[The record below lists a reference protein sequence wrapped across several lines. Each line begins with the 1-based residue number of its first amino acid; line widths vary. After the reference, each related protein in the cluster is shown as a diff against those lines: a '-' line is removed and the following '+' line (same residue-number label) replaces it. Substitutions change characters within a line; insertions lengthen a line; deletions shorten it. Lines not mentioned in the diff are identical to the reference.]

1 MRKHLLPFKIFV
13 AVFIASTL
21 LGINTANAAGVP
33 TMTYATPNVYT
44 VGTPATLNPTLG
56 GGAVSA
62 FGYNTSTVASYATG
76 VNPNNMI
83 FDAAGNLYVTNGTSN
98 TVSKVTPGGT
108 ITTFINTN
116 LNSPQSIAF
125 DASGNAYVANINSI
139 TKYSSTGVYLGTIV
153 AGGNL
158 SGIDIDASGNIWVA
172 DLTAGL
178 REYSSTGTLLQT
190 ITTNITG
197 ASDVFIDNLGFIYVT
212 SSTSSTTAYVSKYSS
227 TGAFISKIVPNGLDQ
242 PYSVYVDGAGNI
254 YVANSF
260 ANNVKIFNSAG
271 TQIGATFTGNGNTTN
286 EASGIITDAAGN
298 MYVASAT
305 NNTVTKF
312 APKGG
317 YFISGYLPAGLTFDT
332 ATGQITGTPTT
343 PTAAVSYTVTAY
355 NASGLGTSNTFTIA
369 VNPSA
374 PNVVV
379 TTLPATCGGGSTKFT
394 ASGGSPAGGTYNWYT
409 SAAGGVPAQSSAATT
424 YTTNL
429 YSATTLYVS
438 YTYNG
443 QESARTAIA
452 ANIKDFPFTTQ
463 VTAYGLSYSY
473 PFTNGS
479 NLADAS
485 GSGNTAAAQPGAS
498 PTTDRFGVAN
508 NAYNLNGSTGFIST
522 LNNITAPSIFT
533 INMWFNTTT
542 AGGALAGFNNSQTG
556 TGTTYDRSIYLNS
569 SGDIVFG
576 TYNGGFQTI
585 QSASAY
591 NDGNWHMVT
600 ASIASDGMKLYV
612 DGTLVA
618 SNTAYT
624 SPQANTGYWRFGE
637 QTLSG
642 WPGAVSNYFTGQID
656 DIDIYSRELTAN
668 EVNSLQ
674 GAEVSPICSGGTLS
688 FSANPAVAAGA
699 TYSWTGPGFATPST
713 LQNPIIPNATT
724 AATGNY
730 TVVVTGSDGC
740 SSTQTIYGLV
750 NPLPDASFT
759 APNNTVVNT
768 NTVFTL
774 VTAFNNGLYTY
785 SYTDGDGS
793 NFPIAG
799 NNFTIKWPTIGPK
812 TVSLTVTNISTG
824 CTSTYSVALNVSL
837 SVTTANYAFSQ
848 PVTLNSNASGIA
860 STLTNFP
867 ALVYI
872 KEDALKASTPI
883 QNCANN
889 IQFPSGGLNG
899 YDFAFTLNGSNT
911 ELFYQVQS
919 YDPVTGTLLAWVQ
932 IPSVSGSSNVSLT
945 FYFGSTTPNH
955 TNIFTRST
963 WPTDY
968 LAVYH
973 FDENSTSA
981 TVLDATIASTNATQT
996 NTTVATGQIG
1006 KAYSFNGT
1014 STQII
1019 STSTNNNVTGSFTLS
1034 AWVNSASF
1042 VGHTDQKVMTNET
1055 SLSTGGYKLSLYGGS
1070 SGTVMDEV
1078 ETRPNSGNPA
1088 SLDRAA
1094 TGGTALFP
1102 NTWYYVQGVYDAS
1115 TGTFYSYLNGA
1126 KDRSM
1131 TGAVGA
1137 GTNGG
1142 AIIMGSDYGANYW
1155 FNGIIDECRIST
1167 VAKSAD
1173 WIKEEYYNQSNQLTY
1188 TTCGTAITTNV
1199 PNATALGNPGGAIVY
1214 TWTGATDTNPLT
1226 ATNWTSSASGAPT
1239 GVPPFDGTCSLN
1251 IPTLM
1256 PRYPVLTA
1264 NESVYGL
1271 TLGAGATINLNGY
1284 TLNVGCHIYNNAA
1297 GASQIIYGSNTGTIT
1312 FNGSM
1317 PTQYFYGNGAT
1328 TTSNVAN
1335 LILNNTAAGT
1345 LDITGGNVNL
1355 YNSLTITKGNILV
1368 DNAGSGSLTLISQA
1382 SGTANVNTI
1391 PSPYTIQGNVIAQRY
1406 IPGGAGYRSYRLITL
1421 PVNINSSVSQAGSP
1435 AYIDLSSLNGG
1446 VLTAGPG
1453 TGFSY
1458 GTATKNPLMYLYD
1471 ESRPQNF
1478 SAYVAG
1484 KNVGIY
1490 AMTGSPTYKVTYYGA
1505 GVTPPTVPA
1514 TTLQVPVGNS
1524 VQVYYVGPNTA
1535 PNLTATTPLA
1545 STASA
1550 TGYINQGMIPIRIFT
1565 PGNAAGSPNLS
1576 YNPAINN
1583 TPAKGPGL
1591 NQVGNPYP
1599 STIDLDSLYFDNK
1612 AGGSNIG
1619 PSFWELKEPNN
1630 TFVAYN
1636 ASTHLASSAGAE
1648 AYIAGGQGFYTQAL
1662 SNSSTLTFNE
1672 NQKVNVTIGTATPT
1686 VLLLSQRQSNPISAA
1701 EILPS
1706 GIAGLHLQIAK
1717 DTSTYTQTGIFF
1729 NSNWSDSYT
1738 PREDAIDLD
1747 GTAPKVYLSSYS
1759 KDGARLCLNELG
1771 SYANRKVVKLYAS
1784 AISSGTYT
1792 ITLADI
1798 KNIDTL
1804 YNVYLRDHKLND
1816 SVELRKT
1823 NAYSFEVNTSD
1834 TTTFGANRF
1843 DIVIEKEAVQPYKLL
1858 TFTGQKI
1865 SSGVQLNWVAN
1876 NPGSY
1881 TSFILQKLDNNNNFN
1896 SIYTIQSNN
1905 SSNYNFVDNNPFVG
1919 NNIYRLAQNDING
1932 NIVYSSL
1939 VTIGYN
1945 NVTSNGYFS
1954 VYPNPSKDIINILV
1968 NSTTPNAVNY
1978 TADIYNTSGE
1988 LMDHRV
1994 LNTYRWSEDIS
2005 SYKEGVYIIAL
2016 KNINGDVLA
2025 KSKFIKTK

>member
-1 MRKHLLPFKIFV
+1 MKTG
-13 AVFIASTL
+13 SS
-21 LGINTANAAGVP
+21 G
-33 TMTYATPNVYT
+33 
-44 VGTPATLNPTLG
+44 
-56 GGAVSA
+56 
-62 FGYNTSTVASYATG
+62 SY
-76 VNPNNMI
+76 
-83 FDAAGNLYVTNGTSN
+83 D
-98 TVSKVTPGGT
+98 
-108 ITTFINTN
+108 
-116 LNSPQSIAF
+116 
-125 DASGNAYVANINSI
+125 
-139 TKYSSTGVYLGTIV
+139 
-153 AGGNL
+153 
-158 SGIDIDASGNIWVA
+158 
-172 DLTAGL
+172 
-178 REYSSTGTLLQT
+178 RH
-190 ITTNITG
+190 
-197 ASDVFIDNLGFIYVT
+197 IYM
-212 SSTSSTTAYVSKYSS
+212 
-227 TGAFISKIVPNGLDQ
+227 
-242 PYSVYVDGAGNI
+242 
-254 YVANSF
+254 
-260 ANNVKIFNSAG
+260 NSAG
-271 TQIGATFTGNGNTTN
+271 QLVFGVFNGA
-286 EASGIITDAAGN
+286 AD
-298 MYVASAT
+298 
-305 NNTVTKF
+305 TVR
-312 APKGG
+312 
-317 YFISGYLPAGLTFDT
+317 
-332 ATGQITGTPTT
+332 TGT
-343 PTAAVSYTVTAY
+343 
-355 NASGLGTSNTFTIA
+355 
-369 VNPSA
+369 
-374 PNVVV
+374 
-379 TTLPATCGGGSTKFT
+379 
-394 ASGGSPAGGTYNWYT
+394 
-409 SAAGGVPAQSSAATT
+409 
-424 YTTNL
+424 
-429 YSATTLYVS
+429 
-438 YTYNG
+438 
-443 QESARTAIA
+443 
-452 ANIKDFPFTTQ
+452 
-463 VTAYGLSYSY
+463 
-473 PFTNGS
+473 
-479 NLADAS
+479 
-485 GSGNTAAAQPGAS
+485 
-498 PTTDRFGVAN
+498 
-508 NAYNLNGSTGFIST
+508 
-522 LNNITAPSIFT
+522 
-533 INMWFNTTT
+533 
-542 AGGALAGFNNSQTG
+542 
-556 TGTTYDRSIYLNS
+556 
-569 SGDIVFG
+569 
-576 TYNGGFQTI
+576 
-585 QSASAY
+585 AY

-600 ASIASDGMKLYV
+600 ATLSSAGMKLYV
-612 DGTLVA
+612 DGVLKT
-618 SNTAYT
+618 SNAAYT
-624 SPQANTGYWRFGE
+624 TPQSFAGYWRIGYDN
-637 QTLSG
+637 LSA
-642 WPGAVSNYFTGQID
+642 WPDAPANYYFTGKLD
-656 DIDIYSRELTAN
+656 DIDIYNRELSAN
-668 EVNSLQ
+668 DIYALM
-674 GAEVSPICSGGTLS
+674 GAEIRPICATNTLYLY
-688 FSANPAVAAGA
+688 ANTNTGS
-699 TYSWTGPGFATPST
+699 TYSWTGPNGFSST
-713 LQNPIIPNATT
+713 LQNPTIPNATI

-730 TVVVTGSDGC
+730 TVTVTGTDGC
-740 SSTQTIYGLV
+740 VSNQTVYGLV
-750 NPLPDASFT
+750 NPLPDATFT
-759 APNNTVVNT
+759 APNNAVVNT
-768 NTVFTL
+768 NTVLTL
-774 VTAFNNGLYTY
+774 GTAYNAGLYTY
-785 SYTDGDGS
+785 SYTIGDGV
-793 NFPIAG
+793 IQAIVG
-799 NNFTIKWPTIGPK
+799 NNFTIKWPTVGAK
-812 TVSLTVTNISTG
+812 TVSLTVTSISTG
-824 CTSTYSVALNVSL
+824 CTSTYTVTLNVSL
-837 SVTTANYAFSQ
+837 SVITANYAFSQ
-848 PVTLNSNASGIA
+848 PATLNTTASGIA
-860 STLTNFP
+860 STLTDFP

-872 KEDALKASTPI
+872 KEDALKATTAV

-889 IQFPSGGLNG
+889 IQFPLGGING

-932 IPSVSGSSNVSLT
+932 IPSLSAGSNVALT

-955 TNIFTRST
+955 TTVFTQST

-973 FDENSTSA
+973 FEEGSTAA
-981 TVLDATIASTNATQT
+981 TVLDASVSATNATQT
-996 NTTVATGQIG
+996 NTALAVGQIG
-1006 KAYSFNGT
+1006 KAYSFNGL
-1014 STQII
+1014 SSQIV
-1019 STSTNNNVTGSFTLS
+1019 STSANNNVNGSFTLS
-1034 AWVNSASF
+1034 AWINSSSF
-1042 VGHTDQKVMTNET
+1042 IGHSEQKIVTNE
-1055 SLSTGGYKLSLYGGS
+1055 SSAVTGGYKLGLYGS
-1070 SGTVMDEV
+1070 TALNVKDEV
-1078 ETRPNSGNPA
+1078 EDRPTSGAPI
-1088 SLDRAA
+1088 STDRAA
-1094 TGGTALFP
+1094 AGGTNLLP

-1115 TGTFYSYLNGA
+1115 TGTFYSYLNGVVN
-1126 KDRSM
+1126 RSM
-1131 TGAVGA
+1131 AGAVAPGS
-1137 GTNGG
+1137 NGG
-1142 AIIMGSDYGANYW
+1142 ALIMGADYGSTLW
-1155 FNGIIDECRIST
+1155 FNGIIDECRVSNI
-1167 VAKSAD
+1167 AKSPD
-1173 WIKEEYYNQSNQLTY
+1173 WIKEEYYNQTNQLTY
-1188 TTCGTAITTNV
+1188 TTSGAITTNA

-1214 TWTGATDTNPLT
+1214 TWTGAGGTNPLT

-1251 IPTLM
+1251 IPGGLGT
-1256 PRYPVLTA
+1256 YPILTA

-1335 LILNNTAAGT
+1335 LILNNSAAGT

-1458 GTATKNPLMYLYD
+1458 ATATKNPLMYLYD

-1535 PNLTATTPLA
+1535 PNLTATTPLS

-1612 AGGSNIG
+1612 AGGTNIG
-1619 PSFWELKEPNN
+1619 PSFWELKQPNN

-1648 AYIAGGQGFYTQAL
+1648 AYIASGQGFYAQAL

-1717 DTSTYTQTGIFF
+1717 DTATYTQTGIFF
-1729 NSNWSDSYT
+1729 NSNWNDSYT

-1747 GTAPKVYLSSYS
+1747 GPAPKVYLSSYS

-1771 SYANRKVVKLYAS
+1771 SYADRKVVKLYAS

-1823 NAYSFEVNTSD
+1823 NTYSFDINTGD

-1843 DIVIEKEAVQPYKLL
+1843 DLVIEKEAVQPYKLL

-1865 SSGVQLNWVAN
+1865 TSGVQLNWVAN

-1905 SSNYNFVDNNPFVG
+1905 SSNYNFVDNNPLIG